1 MISNRTDDFGH
12 QWLKIEKV
20 SEKIVLY
27 SQVVFLTLSQGK
39 VFKSLLYDSYLPISV
54 VYLACIF
61 CKPMDEIKAQFGSAI
76 SFTIARG
83 GWYFQDDLLE

>member
-12 QWLKIEKV
+12 QWLKMEKL

-39 VFKSLLYDSYLPISV
+39 VFK
-54 VYLACIF
+54 
-61 CKPMDEIKAQFGSAI
+61 
-76 SFTIARG
+76 TI
-83 GWYFQDDLLE
+83 